1 MSTWQE
7 VAEAKRAQREAL
19 IPEAYKVAAAFLPD
33 ISTDSVVDFPS
44 ETGILSEREVEI
56 TETDDVSV
64 LLKKLASGQYT
75 AVEVLEAFI
84 KRTCIAHQLVNPLT
98 EIYFDDARKLAAE
111 LDAELKATGKVRG
124 PLHGLPMSVKDQFQI
139 KGTDATIGYVS
150 YANKPSTSDSVLVEL
165 VKKAGAVPFVKTNL
179 PQTIMYSETSNLL
192 WGTTLNPH
200 NRTLHP
206 GGSSGGEGALVAIK
220 GSPLG
225 VGTDVGGSVRIPAAL
240 CGVFGLRPCSH
251 RFPYEGVVNTLLGQI
266 TVPSVLGPL
275 SRSLSGLTEFSKA
288 VLAQQPWLLDPQTP
302 LMPWNEERF
311 QQARTQNK
319 LNIGVMWHDGHVKPM
334 PPYERAI
341 KEVLSA
347 LPGHHDVVDFEPFKT
362 AEAMGILTEAFVADG
377 GKDISASIAPLNEPL
392 GPCLSGVGKN
402 EFTGH
407 QVWLANKRKLEFQ
420 KAYLDH
426 WNATAKQT
434 KDGRPI
440 DVLIVPGMAYTAIEP
455 GNDIYVAYTGL
466 FNLVDYPVV
475 VLPITKVD
483 PAVDGKAP
491 TRSEF
496 LSEDDEKWS
505 KKWNAD
511 KLVNAPVSI
520 QIVGR
525 RYEEEALLGYAE
537 QLWKAFTGAGAAA

>member
-1 MSTWQE
+1 MPSWQE

-19 IPEAYKVAAAFLPD
+19 IPDAYKVAADSLPAA
-33 ISTDSVVDFPS
+33 STDSVVDFPRT
-44 ETGILSEREVEI
+44 TGILSEREIEI

-64 LLKKLASGQYT
+64 LLKKLASGHYT

-98 EIYFDDARKLAAE
+98 EIHFDDARKLAAE
-111 LDAELKATGKVRG
+111 LDAELKSTGKVRG

-139 KGTDATIGYVS
+139 KGSDATIGYIS
-150 YANKPSTSDSVLVEL
+150 YANKPSTADSVLVE
-165 VKKAGAVPFVKTNL
+165 VIKKAGAVPFVKTNL
-179 PQTIMYSETSNLL
+179 PQTIMYSESSNHL

-206 GGSSGGEGALVAIK
+206 GGSSGGEGALVAMK

-240 CGVFGLRPCSH
+240 CGLFGLRPCSH
-251 RFPYEGVVNTLLGQI
+251 RFPYEGAVNSLVGQI
-266 TVPSVLGPL
+266 TIPSVLGPL
-275 SRSLSGLTEFSKA
+275 SRSLTGLTEFSKA
-288 VLAQQPWLLDPQTP
+288 VLAQEPWLLDPQTP
-302 LMPWNEERF
+302 SMPWNEDRF
-311 QQARTQNK
+311 QQARTQKK
-319 LNIGVMWHDGHVKPM
+319 LNIGVMWHDGAIKPS

-347 LPGHHDVVDFEPFKT
+347 LSDHDIVDFEAYKT
-362 AEAMGILTEAFVADG
+362 NEAMEILVEAFIADG
-377 GKDISASIAPLNEPL
+377 GKDISAAIAPLDEPL
-392 GPCLSGVGKN
+392 GPCLSGIGKP
-402 EFTGH
+402 EYTGH

-440 DVLIVPGMAYTAIEP
+440 DILIVPGMAYTAIPP
-455 GNDIYVAYTGL
+455 GNDIYVAYTGI
-466 FNLVDYPVV
+466 FNLVDYPAV

-483 PAVDGKAP
+483 PAVDGLAK
-491 TRSEF
+491 RSGDF
-496 LSEDDEKWS
+496 LSEDDEKWY
-505 KKWNAD
+505 KKWDAE
-511 KLVNAPVSI
+511 KLVNAPVSV

-525 RYEEEALLGYAE
+525 RYEEEAVLGYAE
-537 QLWKAFTGAGAAA
+537 QVWNAFAASKTK

>member
-1 MSTWQE
+1 MPTWQQ
-7 VAEAKRAQREAL
+7 VAETKRAQREAL
-19 IPEAYKVAAAFLPD
+19 IPNAYKVAAASLPAV
-33 ISTDSVVDFPS
+33 STESVVDFPRT
-44 ETGILSEREVEI
+44 TGILSEREIEI
-56 TETDDVSV
+56 TETDDVSA

-98 EIYFDDARKLAAE
+98 EIHFEEARKLAAE
-111 LDAELKATGKVRG
+111 LDAELKSTGKVRG

-139 KGTDATIGYVS
+139 KGSDATIGYIS
-150 YANKPSTSDSVLVEL
+150 YANKPSTSDSVLVDL
-165 VKKAGAVPFVKTNL
+165 LKKAGAVPFVKTNL
-179 PQTIMYSETSNLL
+179 PQTIMYSETSNNL

-251 RFPYEGVVNTLLGQI
+251 RFPYEGAVNTLLGQI

-302 LMPWNEERF
+302 SMLWNEERF
-311 QQARTQNK
+311 QHARAQKK

-341 KEVLSA
+341 KEVLAA
-347 LPGHHDVVDFEPFKT
+347 LPDHDVIDFEPYKT
-362 AEAMGILTEAFVADG
+362 KEALAILTEAFIADG

-392 GPCLSGVGKN
+392 GPCLSGIGQT
-402 EFTGH
+402 EYTGF
-407 QVWLANKRKLEFQ
+407 QVWQANKRKLEFQ

-426 WNATAKQT
+426 WNATASQT
-434 KDGRPI
+434 RDGRPI
-440 DVLIVPGMAYTAIEP
+440 DLLIVPGMAYTAIAP

-466 FNLVDYPVV
+466 FNLVDYPAV

-483 PAVDGKAP
+483 AAVDGKAP
-491 TRSEF
+491 KRSEF
-496 LSEDDEKWS
+496 LSEDDEKWAQ
-505 KKWNAD
+505 KWDAE

-525 RYEEEALLGYAE
+525 RYEEEAVLGYAE
-537 QLWKAFTGAGAAA
+537 QLWNALTAARAAA

>member
-1 MSTWQE
+1 
-7 VAEAKRAQREAL
+7 
-19 IPEAYKVAAAFLPD
+19 
-33 ISTDSVVDFPS
+33 
-44 ETGILSEREVEI
+44 
-56 TETDDVSV
+56 
-64 LLKKLASGQYT
+64 
-75 AVEVLEAFI
+75 
-84 KRTCIAHQLVNPLT
+84 
-98 EIYFDDARKLAAE
+98 
-111 LDAELKATGKVRG
+111 
-124 PLHGLPMSVKDQFQI
+124 
-139 KGTDATIGYVS
+139 
-150 YANKPSTSDSVLVEL
+150 
-165 VKKAGAVPFVKTNL
+165 
-179 PQTIMYSETSNLL
+179 
-192 WGTTLNPH
+192 
-200 NRTLHP
+200 
-206 GGSSGGEGALVAIK
+206 SGGEGALVAIK

-251 RFPYEGVVNTLLGQI
+251 RFPYEGAVNTLLGQI

-302 LMPWNEERF
+302 AMPWNDERF
-311 QQARTQNK
+311 QNARTQKK

-347 LPGHHDVVDFEPFKT
+347 LPDHDVIDFEPYKT
-362 AEAMGILTEAFVADG
+362 AEAMSILTEAFVADG

-392 GPCLSGVGKN
+392 GPCLSGIGRT
-402 EFTGH
+402 EFTGF
-407 QVWLANKRKLEFQ
+407 QVWQANKRKLEFQ

-440 DVLIVPGMAYTAIEP
+440 DILIVPGMAYTAIAP

-466 FNLVDYPVV
+466 FNLVDYPAV

-491 TRSEF
+491 KRTEY

-505 KKWNAD
+505 KKWDAD

-525 RYEEEALLGYAE
+525 RYEEEAVLGYAE
-537 QLWKAFTGAGAAA
+537 QLCKALAAARAAA